1 MSSQSNP
8 NPNFSE
14 EGARARAAEGAFSDV
29 PENPPRG
36 RGGPQRPTAH
46 RRNNPI
52 AHHRGQEHEVHGGR
66 TAARQQA
73 TTDSSR
79 GRGRTPNLNMAG
91 ASVWAQEVLGPD
103 YGVPGEHPDAIA
115 ARLDPRKATPLPAD
129 HPEVRKEIKFDRIE
143 ELMQPGTNYDDRDR
157 LLDDNDDW
165 IS

>member
-1 MSSQSNP
+1 MSSQS

-14 EGARARAAEGAFSDV
+14 EGARQRAAEGAYR
-29 PENPPRG
+29 PGG
-36 RGGPQRPTAH
+36 RGDTEGWAAQQRSRSH
-46 RRNNPI
+46 GRNNPL

-91 ASVWAQEVLGPD
+91 ASVWAQEVLGPN

-115 ARLDPRKATPLPAD
+115 ARIDPRKATPLPAD
-129 HPEVRKEIKFDRIE
+129 HPEVRKEIKFDRIAA
-143 ELMQPGTNYDDRDR
+143 LMQPGSNDEVDQR
-157 LLDDNDDW
+157 LGLDENDDW